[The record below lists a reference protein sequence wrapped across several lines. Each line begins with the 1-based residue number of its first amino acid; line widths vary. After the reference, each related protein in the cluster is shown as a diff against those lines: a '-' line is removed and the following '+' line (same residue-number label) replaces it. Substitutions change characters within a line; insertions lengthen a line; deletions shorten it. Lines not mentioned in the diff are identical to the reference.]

1 MPVTTTEPK
10 FNCSTCGKEYRWKP
24 ELAGKKAKCKCGS
37 VIAVPTKAPAA
48 ASPAGAKPAAR
59 PAPRPAEQEADLDGL
74 YALAQEEKKA
84 TVRTAQVDEGAA
96 GYRCPSCSSGMPPGA
111 LVCPSCNLDIRTGM
125 RVAGAGGGRG
135 GAAVMAA
142 AGAYV
147 TATSSGRGGAGVLPY
162 GGGGRGAASAGAG
175 SDKDVIWEG
184 GKARSLYLPI
194 GLIVLGLLFY
204 FGQVAFANNK
214 LSAGV
219 MVGLVMGRVV
229 MDSVLIFVSMLIA
242 VRGFDMGFGAF
253 GPGILKILA
262 VAMGP
267 GALGQMVEE
276 MMGGGFGGLLVGA
289 LVTIVLYATLI
300 KVLFNLDAGE
310 TLLLIF
316 LIYGVRRVLGTFL
329 FVALIGAASS
339 GLISEEGAGAVGVG
353 AAAVASAGEDNPYPP
368 KRAMV
373 PEELAGDLDK
383 GAQASLR
390 FNKGGT
396 PPDQYFDLSDNNRFS
411 SMDRPKSL
419 ALVKALEE
427 AGAKNITCVSF
438 HDTEGQDGAKI
449 TLVGGIVFDMP
460 EEPAARKKVFDIR
473 ANLLKSLGE
482 PEVMVQVEV
491 GGKPDETHKEEP
503 LKDWGQKYM
512 VIHFGYDKNT
522 KYFGQSRFEKK
533 MKELEAQEAEEG
545 KSDEAE
551 EADGAKPEAAK
562 PDAPD
567 APGDAPA
574 EKMAEE
580 KPADAA
586 PADAP
591 F

>member
-1 MPVTTTEPK
+1 MRTPV
-10 FNCSTCGKEYRWKP
+10 
-24 ELAGKKAKCKCGS
+24 A
-37 VIAVPTKAPAA
+37 
-48 ASPAGAKPAAR
+48 
-59 PAPRPAEQEADLDGL
+59 
-74 YALAQEEKKA
+74 
-84 TVRTAQVDEGAA
+84 
-96 GYRCPSCSSGMPPGA
+96 
-111 LVCPSCNLDIRTGM
+111 
-125 RVAGAGGGRG
+125 AGAGAG
-135 GAAVMAA
+135 VLAA

-162 GGGGRGAASAGAG
+162 GGGGRGAATAGAG

-214 LSAGV
+214 VTAGM
-219 MVGLVMGRVV
+219 MVLLVMGRIVL
-229 MDSVLIFVSMLIA
+229 DSVLIFVSMLIA

-353 AAAVASAGEDNPYPP
+353 AAAVASAGDDNQGYPP

-373 PEELAGDLDK
+373 PEELSGDLDK

-390 FNKGGT
+390 YNKGGT
-396 PPDQYFDLSDNNRFS
+396 PPADYFDLSDNNRFS
-411 SMDRPKSL
+411 NMDRPKSL
-419 ALVKALEE
+419 ALVKGLEE

-438 HDTEGQDGAKI
+438 HDTEGKDGAKI
-449 TLVGGIVFDMP
+449 TLVGGVVFEMP
-460 EEPAARKKVFDIR
+460 EEPSARKKIFDIR

-491 GGKPDETHKEEP
+491 GGKPGTDHKEEP

-512 VIHFGYDKNT
+512 VIHFGYDKQA
-522 KYFGQSRFEKK
+522 KFFGQDRFEKK
-533 MKELEAQEAEEG
+533 MKELAEEEKAQEAEDG
-545 KSDEAE
+545 KADESDEAKP
-551 EADGAKPEAAK
+551 DGAKPEAAK
-562 PDAPD
+562 PDAPA

-574 EKMAEE
+574 EEKKPDA
-580 KPADAA
+580 KPADNAGT
-586 PADAP
+586 DAP